1 MKIIPHRNKNLEQVP
16 NVGLVPL
23 RDAINRL
30 FDESLWHTHNLFSRP
45 SVLDSFF
52 TGVNSLS
59 TMQIDFSESDTEY
72 SIVADVPGFSAD
84 DLDVELNDNV
94 LVISGHKKDS
104 KDEKEK
110 TYHLQERSETHI
122 KRSMILP
129 DNCNLEAINCDIENG
144 TLTIKVPKAEK
155 RKGHKLKLNKK

>member
-1 MKIIPHRNKNLEQVP
+1 MKIIPHKNKSLEEVP
-16 NVGLVPL
+16 NTGLVSL

-30 FDESLWHTHNLFSRP
+30 FDESLWHTHNPFFRP
-45 SVLDSFF
+45 SALDSFF
-52 TGVNSLS
+52 TGANSLS
-59 TMQIDFSESDTEY
+59 AMQIDFSESDMEY

-94 LVISGHKKDS
+94 LIISGHKKDS

-122 KRSMILP
+122 KRSIP
-129 DNCNLEAINCDIENG
+129 DNCNLEAINRY
-144 TLTIKVPKAEK
+144 
-155 RKGHKLKLNKK
+155 RKWNIDY

>member
-1 MKIIPHRNKNLEQVP
+1 MKIIPHKNKSLKEVP
-16 NVGLVPL
+16 NTGLASL

-30 FDESLWHTHNLFSRP
+30 FDESLWHTHNSFFRP
-45 SVLDSFF
+45 SALDSFF
-52 TGVNSLS
+52 TGTNSLS
-59 TMQIDFSESDTEY
+59 ALQIDFSESDTEY
-72 SIVADVPGFSAD
+72 SIVADVPGFSVD

-94 LVISGHKKDS
+94 LIISGHKKDS

-122 KRSMILP
+122 KRSIILP

-155 RKGHKLKLNKK
+155 TKGHKLKLNKK